1 MGDQKVP
8 FGHDGFNQ
16 RINKVGFY
24 FSAAFE
30 NVFMCQGYSQYDLA
44 KVRIYKINYLKRL
57 KNLSY
62 SILFLSF
69 MILLN

>member
-1 MGDQKVP
+1 MGDYRTP

-30 NVFMCQGYSQYDLA
+30 NVFMCQGYSLYDLA
-44 KVRIYKINYLKRL
+44 KVKLTNFF
-57 KNLSY
+57 KNHY
-62 SILFLSF
+62 SDCC
-69 MILLN
+69 

>member
-1 MGDQKVP
+1 MGDSKVP

-24 FSAAFE
+24 FSSAFE

-44 KVRIYKINYLKRL
+44 KVFTFHIFKSLIKLDCCRG
-57 KNLSY
+57 
-62 SILFLSF
+62 
-69 MILLN
+69 MD

>member
-1 MGDQKVP
+1 MGDGKVK

-30 NVFMCQGYSQYDLA
+30 NVFMCQGYSEYDLA
-44 KVRIYKINYLKRL
+44 KVIIKCFFNLFCI
-57 KNLSY
+57 KNN
-62 SILFLSF
+62 LFIVYHL
-69 MILLN
+69 